1 MNSNKVLTCPY
12 CGANSCHLHLNVE
25 AEVQLNLDVNGYID
39 SIASTLDDIKETWRP
54 LNYADIYC
62 DQCHK
67 FSLAMFDD
75 NYFPDQVVD
84 VLPPE
89 EYK

>member
-1 MNSNKVLTCPY
+1 MILKKH
-12 CGANSCHLHLNVE
+12 GDH
-25 AEVQLNLDVNGYID
+25 
-39 SIASTLDDIKETWRP
+39 SI
-54 LNYADIYC
+54 YADIYC